1 MDKIGKRSKM
11 EVDLLAHPY
20 TFRHTET
27 NRLTNTNTLT
37 HTQTHRIINYEKVF
51 GMKDL
56 IILRKLL
63 LIIEYF
69 GRTWSHLFK

>member
-27 NRLTNTNTLT
+27 NRQTNTNTLT
-37 HTQTHRIINYEKVF
+37 HTHK
-51 GMKDL
+51 
-56 IILRKLL
+56 
-63 LIIEYF
+63 
-69 GRTWSHLFK
+69 RTK